1 MKIKKVNDE
10 RVVQLNNKIQKEAY
24 FVVLFL
30 AAASLIIKTY
40 VMEMSFTH
48 YAAELGIIVLSSLYI
63 AVRSM
68 FLGHDFCEDSRNS
81 RVLNIFAVLGLSL
94 IVSIANGVKNYSLYG
109 DKYTGILDVHFILVL
124 AVTFISSAVFISM
137 ALGLLYALNK
147 AGQQRLEK
155 KLNDED

>member
-40 VMEMSFTH
+40 IMEMSFLH
-48 YAAELGIIVLSSLYI
+48 YAAELGIIVLSTFYI

-68 FLGHDFCEDSRNS
+68 FLGHDFCDDCRNS
-81 RVLNIFAVLGLSL
+81 RVLSISAVLILSL
-94 IVSIANGVKNYSLYG
+94 VVSIANGVKNYSLYG
-109 DKYTGILDVHFILVL
+109 DKYTGVLDVHFILVL
-124 AVTFISSAVFISM
+124 VITFISSAIFSSL
-137 ALGLLYALNK
+137 ALAVLYTLNK